1 MPVGSLA
8 LSLELEPCV
17 HDIIIHQDRGKHVV
31 VLVGGENLDLIT
43 LSLSLVLR
51 VLEELEL
58 EIESLWGWLLLF
70 KHLDVKLVIFLVES
84 PEVGIHVDFLSG
96 WSLFSGRSILSL
108 LIRLPVLSITL
119 SAITFVASFLPFDIL
134 GVSTSLSVAIA

>member
-8 LSLELEPCV
+8 LSLELEPWV

-31 VLVGGENLDLIT
+31 VLVGGENLDLVT
-43 LSLSLVLR
+43 LSLRLVLR
-51 VLEELEL
+51 VLKELEL

-70 KHLDVKLVIFLVES
+70 NHLDVKLVIFLVEL

-96 WSLFSGRSILSL
+96 WSLLSGSILSL
-108 LIRLPVLSITL
+108 LVRLPVLSIAL
-119 SAITFVASFLPFDIL
+119 SAITFVASFLSFDIL